1 MRDSLVALNIVS
13 ENKTLLNNTN
23 VPILYYWDG
32 ENSIKENI
40 LNDVEFKHF
49 LFSKIANINY
59 YSNTSIYYFYFHY
72 NDNNE
77 ENYTED
83 ILLVQDLFK
92 LNDLP
97 DDKKIFYKEYLLNHF
112 KFLYESAYHET
123 YSEDISIIGIDDAIL
138 DIYDKIQE
146 KYPKRVIKST
156 VINYIRSELQK
167 TDNLTMNNTD
177 WIILQLENLLNE
189 RI

>member
-13 ENKTLLNNTN
+13 ENNILLNNTN

-32 ENSIKENI
+32 ENNIKDSIIIDE
-40 LNDVEFKHF
+40 EFKNYI
-49 LFSKIANINY
+49 FSKVINIEY
-59 YSNTSIYYFYFHY
+59 YSNTKIHYFYFKY
-72 NDNNE
+72 DNDNESYNE
-77 ENYTED
+77 DT
-83 ILLVQDLFK
+83 IVIQDLFK
-92 LNDLP
+92 LSDLP
-97 DDKKIFYKEYLLNHF
+97 DNNRIFYKEYLLNHF
-112 KFLYESAYHET
+112 KFLYESAYHEN

-156 VINYIRSELQK
+156 VVNYIRSELQK
-167 TDNLTMNNTD
+167 KDELTMANTD
-177 WIILQLENLLNE
+177 WIISQLENLLNE

>member
-13 ENKTLLNNTN
+13 ENNILLNNTN

-32 ENSIKENI
+32 ESNIKDSII
-40 LNDVEFKHF
+40 IDDEFKNYII
-49 LFSKIANINY
+49 SKVINIDY
-59 YSNTSIYYFYFHY
+59 YSNSKIHYFYFKY
-72 NDNNE
+72 DNDNNE
-77 ENYTED
+77 SYNEETL
-83 ILLVQDLFK
+83 IIQDLFK
-92 LNDLP
+92 LSDLP
-97 DDKKIFYKEYLLNHF
+97 DNNRIFYKEYLLNHF

-156 VINYIRSELQK
+156 VVNYIRSELQK
-167 TDNLTMNNTD
+167 KDELTMNNTD